1 MARFDSLWELI
12 AGGAKQAPVDPVTG
26 TVSKLDEAVM
36 NMRQNK
42 MQANQIENALMGM
55 GAGVKRAE
63 MQDTGLLNWL
73 DEQGGSVTQ
82 RDIAEY
88 LDQAREPI
96 GVTRY
101 QTETYPPL
109 ESLPPL
115 QHAFQRDPEAAAR
128 LSTSHG
134 LGTKGDLKSDD
145 PAVFEPAAQDYRDWV
160 VSRGGAPSRANY
172 ILEKYRNAGMVMN
185 DLPDEAWG
193 SGQFSILDFAKNRG
207 YHQMAFEKPPME
219 LDFTDPTSGRRY
231 QVEPTHDRS
240 VYRTYEHTGN
250 ERKRLAIPDES
261 FDPDG
266 NPLPMYGT
274 TRTPTTID
282 EALQAINQ
290 RRIEGSDTTKHA
302 GVTDPGLDLSTY
314 KEDVITLPARGKEPG
329 ISYEHEGHWPGVENP
344 MIHLRS
350 SHRELD
356 DGGFA
361 VHVEELQSDWH
372 QEAGKLGTYYSPEIR
387 DTAIDASEKANRALT
402 DLAPKGNFETDT
414 MDMVDGFDSRV
425 FYHSPDGRKYQ
436 VAEVVIDSE
445 GDKTFNVMDN
455 GVKAAFPGGAPDNL
469 EDLLEAAADKQIAVR
484 NVGLAPAEAP
494 MQKGEWQK
502 FGIKQAIKRAIDEG
516 ASGITLPSG
525 EDMIRKENVM
535 GDSRI
540 ENGLRRN
547 YDQKLP
553 SILKD
558 IGKQYG
564 VKPEMRKMYYGDK
577 EVERLY
583 LPLTDEMI
591 EKIKTEGMKKYGK
604 TEQPQGILGA
614 IGDMYA

>member
-1 MARFDSLWELI
+1 MARFDSLWDLI
-12 AGGAKQAPVDPVTG
+12 TGGAKQAPVDPVTG

-55 GAGVKRAE
+55 NAGVKRAE
-63 MQDTGLLNWL
+63 IQDTGLDRWL
-73 DEQGGSVTQ
+73 AEQGGSVTQ

-101 QTETYPPL
+101 QTEKYPPL

-115 QHAFQRDPEAAAR
+115 QPVPSDAFGMTDELR
-128 LSTSHG
+128 S
-134 LGTKGDLKSDD
+134 
-145 PAVFEPAAQDYRDWV
+145 
-160 VSRGGAPSRANY
+160 
-172 ILEKYRNAGMVMN
+172 LENPLM
-185 DLPDEAWG
+185 
-193 SGQFSILDFAKNRG
+193 Q
-207 YHQMAFEKPPME
+207 
-219 LDFTDPTSGRRY
+219 LDFTEPVSGIRY
-231 QVEPTHDRS
+231 QVEPTADRS
-240 VYRTYEHTGN
+240 LYRTYEHTGD
-250 ERKRLAIPDES
+250 RRIP
-261 FDPDG
+261 
-266 NPLPMYGT
+266 LTVGT
-274 TRTPTTID
+274 TPQHLLDQGLAQIMQPPRNMD
-282 EALQAINQ
+282 EVLQAINQ

-314 KEDVITLPARGKEPG
+314 KEDVITLPGRGKEPG
-329 ISYEHEGHWPGVENP
+329 ISYEHESHWPGVENP

-356 DGGFA
+356 DGSFA

-372 QEAGKLGTYYSPEIR
+372 QEAGKLGAYFSDENFL
-387 DTAIDASEKANRALT
+387 DAVEQSEKANRALT
-402 DLAPKGNFETDT
+402 DLASKGNFETDT
-414 MDMVDGFDSRV
+414 MDMTNGFDSRV
-425 FYHSPDGRKYQ
+425 FYHSPDGRSYQ
-436 VAEVVIDSE
+436 VAEKQISE
-445 GDKTFNVMDN
+445 NGDKTFIVLDP

-469 EDLLEAAADKQIAVR
+469 KDLLEAAADRQIAVR
-484 NVGLAPAEAP
+484 NVNLAPPEAP

-525 EDMIRKENVM
+525 EDMILKEGVM
-535 GDSRI
+535 GDARI

-553 SILKD
+553 SVLKD

-564 VKPEMRKMYYGDK
+564 VKPEMRKMYYGDE

-583 LPLTDEMI
+583 LPVTDEMI

-614 IGDMYA
+614 LGDMYV

>member
-55 GAGVKRAE
+55 NAGVKRAE
-63 MQDTGLLNWL
+63 IQDTGLDRWL
-73 DEQGGSVTQ
+73 AEQGGSVTQ

-101 QTETYPPL
+101 QTEKYPPL
-109 ESLPPL
+109 ESLPPM
-115 QHAFQRDPEAAAR
+115 QHSFQRDPEAAAR
-128 LSTSHG
+128 LSVSHG
-134 LGTKGDLKSDD
+134 LGTKGDLKSND

-160 VSRGGAPSRANY
+160 VSRGGTPSRANY

-193 SGQFSILDFAKNRG
+193 SGQFSILDFAKDRG
-207 YHQMAFEKPPME
+207 YHQMAFEKPYME

-231 QVEPTHDRS
+231 QVEPTADRS
-240 VYRTYEHTGN
+240 MYRTYEHTGN
-250 ERKRLAIPDES
+250 ERKPLTVNLPPPDAN
-261 FDPDG
+261 G
-266 NPLPMYGT
+266 NPLPFNDIRAPLSM
-274 TRTPTTID
+274 D
-282 EALQAINQ
+282 EALQAINA
-290 RRIEGSDTTKHA
+290 RRIEGSDTTRYSHM
-302 GVTDPGLDLSTY
+302 TDPGLDPGTY
-314 KEDVITLPARGKEPG
+314 KEDVITLPGRGPAENPM
-329 ISYEHEGHWPGVENP
+329 SYAHDHWENVENP

-356 DGGFA
+356 DGSFA

-372 QEAGKLGTYYSPEIR
+372 QKADKLGGAYWSPENKEA
-387 DTAIDASEKANRALT
+387 AIDASEKANRKLT
-402 DLAPKGNFETDT
+402 DLVSKGNFETSDV
-414 MDMVDGFDSRV
+414 DMVDGFDSVVDYVNEFGDEYRLATLQV
-425 FYHSPDGRKYQ
+425 GDGGKSFIVSDERIK
-436 VAEVVIDSE
+436 
-445 GDKTFNVMDN
+445 K
-455 GVKAAFPGGAPDNL
+455 AFPNGAPDNIKELL
-469 EDLLEAAADKQIAVR
+469 EDAANKQIDVR
-484 NVGLAPAEAP
+484 NVRNAPPDAP
-494 MQKGEWQK
+494 MKKGEWQK
-502 FGIKQAIKRAIDEG
+502 FGIKQAIRRAIDEG

-525 EDMIRKENVM
+525 DDMIMKEGVM
-535 GDSRI
+535 GDARI

-553 SILKD
+553 SVLKD

-564 VKPEMRKMYYGDK
+564 VKPEMRKMYYGDE

-604 TEQPQGILGA
+604 TEQPQGILDA

>member
-42 MQANQIENALMGM
+42 MQANQVEKALMGM

-101 QTETYPPL
+101 DTKTYPPL

-115 QHAFQRDPEAAAR
+115 QPVPSDAFGMTDELR
-128 LSTSHG
+128 S
-134 LGTKGDLKSDD
+134 
-145 PAVFEPAAQDYRDWV
+145 
-160 VSRGGAPSRANY
+160 
-172 ILEKYRNAGMVMN
+172 LEN
-185 DLPDEAWG
+185 
-193 SGQFSILDFAKNRG
+193 
-207 YHQMAFEKPPME
+207 PPMQ
-219 LDFTDPTSGRRY
+219 LDFTEPVSGIRY
-231 QVEPTHDRS
+231 QVEPTADHS
-240 VYRTYEHTGN
+240 IYRTYEHAGD
-250 ERKRLAIPDES
+250 RRIP
-261 FDPDG
+261 
-266 NPLPMYGT
+266 LTVGT
-274 TRTPTTID
+274 TPQHLLDQGLAQIMQPPRNMD
-282 EALQAINQ
+282 EALQAINA
-290 RRIEGSDTTKHA
+290 RRIEGSDTTKHS

-314 KEDVITLPARGKEPG
+314 KEDVITLPGRGKEPG
-329 ISYEHEGHWPGVENP
+329 VSYEHESHWPGVENP

-356 DGGFA
+356 DGSFA

-372 QEAGKLGTYYSPEIR
+372 QEAGKLGAYFSDENFL
-387 DTAIDASEKANRALT
+387 DAVEQSEKANRNLT
-402 DLAPKGNFETDT
+402 DQVSKGNFETDT
-414 MDMVDGFDSRV
+414 MDMVDGIDSRV
-425 FYHSPDGRKYQ
+425 FYHTPDSNPKLLLNYQ
-436 VAEVVIDSE
+436 LDSNNVQWPEYASDEVLQSI
-445 GDKTFNVMDN
+445 
-455 GVKAAFPGGAPDNL
+455 FPGKDL
-469 EDLLEAAADKQIAVR
+469 DQVKYDLLEAANKQIAVR
-484 NVGLAPAEAP
+484 NVQNAPPEAP

-525 EDMIRKENVM
+525 DDMIMKENVM
-535 GDSRI
+535 GDARI

-553 SILKD
+553 SVLKD

-564 VKPEMRKMYYGDK
+564 VKPEMRKMYYGDE

-591 EKIKTEGMKKYGK
+591 EKIMNEGMKKYGK

-614 IGDMYA
+614 LGDMYV

>member
-55 GAGVKRAE
+55 KNAGVKRAE
-63 MQDTGLLNWL
+63 IQDTGLLNWL

-101 QTETYPPL
+101 DMQKYPPL

-115 QHAFQRDPEAAAR
+115 QAQFDDWLGAIDKQS
-128 LSTSHG
+128 LSRSYI
-134 LGTKGDLKSDD
+134 TKDALRSDD
-145 PAVFEPAAQDYRDWV
+145 PDVLMPALQDYQDWV
-160 VSRGGAPSRANY
+160 VSRGGTPSKANY
-172 ILEKYRNAGMVMN
+172 LASKYKEMHSSE
-185 DLPDEAWG
+185 LPEEG
-193 SGQFSILDFAKNRG
+193 QTGGQFGIEDFAIARG
-207 YHQMAFEKPPME
+207 YHDAAFENPSMA

-231 QVEPTHDRS
+231 QVEPTRDRS
-240 VYRTYEHTGN
+240 LYRTYEHTGN
-250 ERKRLAIPDES
+250 ERKELRVPIETEVAGGGVHRSVSP
-261 FDPDG
+261 
-266 NPLPMYGT
+266 
-274 TRTPTTID
+274 PTTMD

-290 RRIEGSDTTKHA
+290 RRIEGSDTTRHA

-314 KEDVITLPARGKEPG
+314 KEDVITLPGRGKEPG
-329 ISYEHEGHWPGVENP
+329 VSYEHEGHWPGIENP

-356 DGGFA
+356 DGSFA

-372 QEAGKLGTYYSPEIR
+372 QQAGKLGTYYSPEIKNA
-387 DTAIDASEKANRALT
+387 AIDASEKANRALT

-484 NVGLAPAEAP
+484 NVKLAPPEAP

-535 GDSRI
+535 GDARI

-553 SILKD
+553 SVLKD

-564 VKPEMRKMYYGDK
+564 VKPEMRKMYYGDE
-577 EVERLY
+577 EVERPF

-614 IGDMYA
+614 LGDMYV